1 MPGDLG
7 GAEAGVRSEDGRED
21 GGTGHQHRDTRGG
34 QDQVHTCQQW
44 LAITILDEE
53 GTYTYLSFHLLII
66 NSVLNRSS
74 CALDFHLGLDKIF
87 FTDIITQK
95 IYSVNTDGTELSPLL
110 SDVVVTPDGVAVDWV
125 YSR

>member
-1 MPGDLG
+1 M
-7 GAEAGVRSEDGRED
+7 
-21 GGTGHQHRDTRGG
+21 T
-34 QDQVHTCQQW
+34 
-44 LAITILDEE
+44 ITILDGEA
-53 GTYTYLSFHLLII
+53 TYLYLFALSSVH
-66 NSVLNRSS
+66 NSVLIRSS
-74 CALDFHLGLDKIF
+74 CALDFHLGMDKIF

>member
-1 MPGDLG
+1 M
-7 GAEAGVRSEDGRED
+7 
-21 GGTGHQHRDTRGG
+21 
-34 QDQVHTCQQW
+34 
-44 LAITILDEE
+44 
-53 GTYTYLSFHLLII
+53 
-66 NSVLNRSS
+66 
-74 CALDFHLGLDKIF
+74 DFHLGMDKIF